1 MSLFDNTYPYT
12 ANVRFNPDY
21 IEEVYNNVGQAL
33 MLEFSDDE
41 REVYIEFS
49 NNRREVCL
57 NDYKVAIFDKN
68 IEVRFR
74 ELDRPSIKEIM
85 DLICDAVNGENF
97 EWWVYDSVNNAVV
110 LEEMKPSIC
119 NNFVKPIESVPH
131 IGLGFHNPE
140 YLDEESDEVVDKN
153 EEVKEVPLNEYNDLE
168 IATCLEKNGCETKFQ
183 SDIWKFTYDPE
194 DPCLY
199 RFSYGTFENCTIP
212 LYSFQFTEKKPLT
225 IQRATFVNVNFEK
238 CRFLHVIFLNCSFIN
253 CDFTKATI
261 QHLTFDS
268 CFNENTNLDFPNVYI
283 V

>member
-1 MSLFDNTYPYT
+1 MSLFDNTFPYT

-21 IEEVYNNVGQAL
+21 IEEIYDNVGMAL
-33 MLEFSDDE
+33 MLEFSDNE
-41 REVYIEFS
+41 
-49 NNRREVCL
+49 REVCL
-57 NDYKVAIFDKN
+57 NNYKVTIFNKN

-74 ELDRPSIKEIM
+74 ELDRPLIKEIM
-85 DLICDAVNGENF
+85 DLICNAVNGENF

-110 LEEMKPSIC
+110 LEEIKPSIC
-119 NNFVKPIESVPH
+119 NNFVEQLASVPH

-140 YLDEESDEVVDKN
+140 YLNEEDDEVV
-153 EEVKEVPLNEYNDLE
+153 EENKDAKEKETPLNEYDDME
-168 IATCLEKNGCETKFQ
+168 IARYLEKNGCETKIQ
-183 SDIWKFTYDPE
+183 SDIWKFTYNPE

-212 LYSFQFTEKKPLT
+212 SYSFQFTEKEPLT

-238 CRFLHVIFLNCSFIN
+238 CRFMHVIFLNCSFMN
-253 CDFTKATI
+253 CDFTNSAI

-268 CFNENTNLDFPNVYI
+268 CFNENTNLDLPNVYI

>member
-1 MSLFDNTYPYT
+1 MSLFDNTFPYT

-21 IEEVYNNVGQAL
+21 IEEVYNNVGVAL
-33 MLEFSDDE
+33 MLDFYDTK
-41 REVYIEFS
+41 REA
-49 NNRREVCL
+49 CL
-57 NDYKVAIFDKN
+57 DDYKVTIFDKN

-74 ELDRPSIKEIM
+74 ELDRPLIKEIM
-85 DLICDAVNGENF
+85 DLICDAVNGKNF

-119 NNFVKPIESVPH
+119 NNFVKPIENVPH

-140 YLDEESDEVVDKN
+140 YLNKESDNEVVVVEKK
-153 EEVKEVPLNEYNDLE
+153 EEVKEVPLNEYNDME
-168 IATCLEKNGCETKFQ
+168 IAKCLEKNGCETKIQ

-194 DPCLY
+194 DPLLF

-253 CDFTKATI
+253 CDFTNSAI

-268 CFNENTNLDFPNVYI
+268 CFIENTNIDFPNVYI